1 MLLACARDVAD
12 RMELFTVPMP
22 DDDAYIDVA
31 IARKIARRFH
41 LLHFV
46 PQSQKPKQK
55 DLDEYMFRIGYSTG
69 ELRGWQATS
78 MFRQAN
84 PGYSM
89 LLGNVGEV
97 ARTYWSRGGDTESS
111 KIMPERLLST

>member
-22 DDDAYIDVA
+22 DDYAYIDVA
-31 IARKIARRFH
+31 IAQENRSAIPPAP
-41 LLHFV
+41 FV

-89 LLGNVGEV
+89 LLGNM
-97 ARTYWSRGGDTESS
+97 ARCSRTFWSRGGDTESS
-111 KIMPERLLST
+111 EMHA